1 MSLALYFITKRG
13 QGERGAKILEIVL
26 ADVLYDSIHT
36 QEVFRMI
43 LYKTAFKMVK
53 KTNNFSSCIVLGA
66 DHTTEYEEQL
76 PPTYCNET
84 TYNFTWG
91 WMVFVY
97 VMVVPLICF
106 LGCIFC
112 GVGVACLGLA
122 EDDD

>member
-1 MSLALYFITKRG
+1 MNDY
-13 QGERGAKILEIVL
+13 
-26 ADVLYDSIHT
+26 
-36 QEVFRMI
+36 
-43 LYKTAFKMVK
+43 
-53 KTNNFSSCIVLGA
+53 SCIVLGA
-66 DHTTEYEEQL
+66 SPTTDYNPGDQL
-76 PPTYCNET
+76 PPTFCNET